1 MYGLV
6 VKGINDKRKFDTKTK
21 SMKKLEGGELS
32 NPIIAGWITA
42 FIRTIISE
50 LLNYTNKL
58 IKSKL
63 ENTLLTIGII
73 NIICG
78 LLLFNIVV
86 VYHKGEQF
94 FRNNLNKIIL
104 IVSVLIYFLC
114 LYLNIYY
121 LYKTVI
127 K

>member
-1 MYGLV
+1 MFKFFDLYYVYLLYYDILNFI
-6 VKGINDKRKFDTKTK
+6 INHMLHYKT
-21 SMKKLEGGELS
+21 LS
-32 NPIIAGWITA
+32 LS
-42 FIRTIISE
+42 TIDGSTEI
-50 LLNYTNKL
+50 LINYTNKL

-121 LYKTVI
+121 L
-127 K
+127 